1 MTTTAPADVTTRSRT
16 LRRSG
21 AALVLAAAVAAPVLA
36 AGPAQAQGGSPAVK
50 ASGACTGGGTWK
62 LKAKHDNSRV
72 EIEHEVDTNRA
83 GQPWTVTIT
92 DNNATVFHG
101 TRTTTAPSGS
111 FTVRV
116 LTGDRAGADVI
127 RTKAT
132 FGTRTCLGS
141 VRV

>member
-1 MTTTAPADVTTRSRT
+1 MTTTAPTTART
-16 LRRSG
+16 TIRRSS

-36 AGPAQAQGGSPAVK
+36 AGPAQAQGGSPGVR
-50 ASGACTGGGTWK
+50 ASGACTGGGVWK
-62 LKAKHDNSRV
+62 LKAKHDNGRV
-72 EIEHEVDTNRA
+72 QVEYEVDTNRV
-83 GQPWTVTIT
+83 GQPWKVTIT
-92 DNNATVFHG
+92 DNNATIFSG
-101 TRTTTAPSGS
+101 TRTTVAPSGS

-132 FGTRTCLGS
+132 FGTHTCLGA